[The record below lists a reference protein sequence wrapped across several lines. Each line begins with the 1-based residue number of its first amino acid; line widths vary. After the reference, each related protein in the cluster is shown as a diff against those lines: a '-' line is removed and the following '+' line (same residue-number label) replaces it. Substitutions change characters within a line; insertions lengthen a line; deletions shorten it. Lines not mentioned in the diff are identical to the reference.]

1 MSNLQVFVKIPG
13 GHEDEVSLTEAKLG
27 KNVSDLG
34 TALTVIQRPWG
45 LHGGVARARQSWNKG
60 EFINEMSLEVLPC
73 LYPTWAESGLK
84 PEL

>member
-13 GHEDEVSLTEAKLG
+13 CHEDEVSLTKAKLG
-27 KNVSDLG
+27 ENVSDLG
-34 TALTVIQRPWG
+34 TALTVIQRSWG
-45 LHGGVARARQSWNKG
+45 LHRWVAGARQSWKKG

-73 LYPTWAESGLK
+73 LYPTWAERGLK